1 MSDLS
6 GARILVTGGAG
17 FIGSHLVDALLDGG
31 AEAVAVVDTFFLGR
45 EENLALA
52 RARHGDALTVYRE
65 DAGDLG
71 AMTAICRAER
81 PDVAFNLATKALLYS
96 FFNPVGA
103 FQVNVSIAA
112 ALAELMRTGAL
123 PKLVHLSTSEVYGTA
138 RQITMDE
145 DHPLRAETSYAAGK
159 AAADLLLM
167 SYVNMYDL
175 DVVTVRPFNNYGP
188 RQNDGTFA
196 AIVPLTIKRLLE
208 GTAPVIEGD
217 GLQTRDFIY
226 VQDTVAAILA
236 LATSADAPG
245 RTLNIGSGRGDRDP
259 RGRRDDLRDRGLHRR
274 DRSRARARRR
284 RAPPPRRR
292 RAGRGAARAGLP
304 ARRCAMA
311 SSRRT
316 TGIVLPSPPERMGPC
331 PSQSC

>member
-31 AEAVAVVDTFFLGR
+31 AAAVAVVDTFFLGR
-45 EENLALA
+45 EENLATA

-71 AMTAICRAER
+71 AMSAICRAER

-112 ALAELMRTGAL
+112 ALAELMRSGAL

-138 RQITMDE
+138 QQVTMGE
-145 DHPLRAETSYAAGK
+145 DHPLLAETSYAAGK

-188 RQNDGTFA
+188 RQNDGAFA

-208 GTAPVIEGD
+208 GAPPVIEGD

-226 VQDTVAAILA
+226 VQDTVAAIIA
-236 LATSADAPG
+236 LATSDAAAG
-245 RTLNIGSGRGDRDP
+245 RTLNVGSGREVAICEVVETICEIADYAGDVFYAPARVADV
-259 RGRRDDLRDRGLHRR
+259 RRHRADVSAVEALLGPVARTELRDGLQRTFSWHTGAL
-274 DRSRARARRR
+274 RA
-284 RAPPPRRR
+284 
-292 RAGRGAARAGLP
+292 AG
-304 ARRCAMA
+304 
-311 SSRRT
+311 
-316 TGIVLPSPPERMGPC
+316 
-331 PSQSC
+331 

>member
-31 AEAVAVVDTFFLGR
+31 AESVAVVDTFFLGR
-45 EENLALA
+45 EENLAIA

-71 AMTAICRAER
+71 AMTAVCRAER

-112 ALAELMRTGAL
+112 ALAELMRQRAL
-123 PKLVHLSTSEVYGTA
+123 PKLVHVSTSEVYGTA

-159 AAADLLLM
+159 AAADLLLA
-167 SYVNMYDL
+167 SYVNMYEL

-196 AIVPLTIKRLLE
+196 AIVPLTIRRLLD
-208 GTAPVIEGD
+208 GDPPVIEGD

-226 VQDTVAAILA
+226 VEDSVAAILA
-236 LATSADAPG
+236 LATSAAAGG
-245 RTLNIGSGRGDRDP
+245 RTLNVASGREVAIREVVELLCEIAGYSGEIVHAPARVADV
-259 RGRRDDLRDRGLHRR
+259 RRHRADVTQVEELLGPVSPTVLRDGLERTYAWH
-274 DRSRARARRR
+274 
-284 RAPPPRRR
+284 
-292 RAGRGAARAGLP
+292 AAAVG
-304 ARRCAMA
+304 
-311 SSRRT
+311 S
-316 TGIVLPSPPERMGPC
+316 
-331 PSQSC
+331 

>member
-1 MSDLS
+1 VSELS
-6 GARILVTGGAG
+6 GARVLVTGGAG

-31 AEAVAVVDTFFLGR
+31 AESVAVVDTFFLGR
-45 EENLALA
+45 EENLDMA
-52 RARHGDALTVYRE
+52 RRRHGDALTVYRE

-71 AMTAICRAER
+71 AMAAICRAER

-112 ALAELMRTGAL
+112 ALAELMRQGAL

-138 RQITMDE
+138 RQITMGE
-145 DHPLRAETSYAAGK
+145 DHPLLAETSYAAGK

-175 DVVTVRPFNNYGP
+175 DLVIVRPFNNYGP
-188 RQNDGTFA
+188 RQNDGAFA
-196 AIVPLTIKRLLE
+196 AIVPLTIRRLLE
-208 GTAPVIEGD
+208 GEPPVIEGD

-236 LATSADAPG
+236 LATSPAVAG
-245 RTLNIGSGRGDRDP
+245 RTLNVGSGREVAIREVVEVLCQIAGYSGEIVHAPARVADV
-259 RGRRDDLRDRGLHRR
+259 RRHRADVTRVEDLLGPVAPTTLRDGLE
-274 DRSRARARRR
+274 RAYAWH
-284 RAPPPRRR
+284 
-292 RAGRGAARAGLP
+292 AAAVG
-304 ARRCAMA
+304 
-311 SSRRT
+311 S
-316 TGIVLPSPPERMGPC
+316 
-331 PSQSC
+331 

>member
-31 AEAVAVVDTFFLGR
+31 AESVAVVDTFFLGR
-45 EENLALA
+45 EENLAAA
-52 RARHGDALTVYRE
+52 RERHGDALTVYRE

-81 PDVAFNLATKALLYS
+81 PDVAYNLATKALLYS

-112 ALAELMRTGAL
+112 ALAELLRTGAL

-138 RQITMDE
+138 QQITMGE
-145 DHPLRAETSYAAGK
+145 DHPLLAETSYAAGK

-167 SYVNMYDL
+167 SYVNMYGL

-188 RQNDGTFA
+188 RQNDGAFA

-208 GTAPVIEGD
+208 GAPPVVEGD

-226 VQDTVAAILA
+226 VDDTVAAILA
-236 LATSADAPG
+236 LATLDAAGG
-245 RTLNIGSGRGDRDP
+245 RTLNVGSGREVAI
-259 RGRRDDLRDRGLHRR
+259 HEVVE
-274 DRSRARARRR
+274 AICEI
-284 RAPPPRRR
+284 
-292 RAGRGAARAGLP
+292 AGYSGEIFYAP
-304 ARRCAMA
+304 ARVADV
-311 SSRRT
+311 RRHRADVT
-316 TGIVLPSPPERMGPC
+316 AVEALLGPVARTPLREGLERTYSWHAAAVG
-331 PSQSC
+331 S

>member
-1 MSDLS
+1 MSELS

-17 FIGSHLVDALLDGG
+17 FIGSHLVDALLAAG

-45 EENLALA
+45 EENLDDA
-52 RARHGDALTVYRE
+52 RSRHGDALTVYRE

-71 AMTAICRAER
+71 AMTAVCRAER

-112 ALAELMRTGAL
+112 ALAELMRQRAL

-138 RQITMDE
+138 QQITMGE
-145 DHPLRAETSYAAGK
+145 DHPLLAETSYAAGK

-167 SYVNMYDL
+167 SYVNMYGL

-188 RQNDGTFA
+188 RQNDGAFA
-196 AIVPLTIKRLLE
+196 AIVPLTMKRLLE
-208 GTAPVIEGD
+208 GSPPVVEGD

-226 VQDTVAAILA
+226 VQDTVAAIIA
-236 LATSADAPG
+236 LATIDAASG
-245 RTLNIGSGRGDRDP
+245 QTLNVGSGREVAIKDVVETICDISGYT
-259 RGRRDDLRDRGLHRR
+259 GNIEH
-274 DRSRARARRR
+274 A
-284 RAPPPRRR
+284 
-292 RAGRGAARAGLP
+292 P
-304 ARRCAMA
+304 ARIADV
-311 SSRRT
+311 RRHRADVT
-316 TGIVLPSPPERMGPC
+316 RAEELIGAVAPTQLREGLERTYSWHAAAVG
-331 PSQSC
+331 S

>member
-6 GARILVTGGAG
+6 GARVLVTGGAG
-17 FIGSHLVDALLDGG
+17 FIGSHLVDALLDAG

-45 EENLALA
+45 EENLTAA
-52 RARHGDALTVYRE
+52 RARHGDALTIYRE

-103 FQVNVSIAA
+103 FQVNVSIAS
-112 ALAELMRTGAL
+112 ALAELLRTGAL

-138 RQITMDE
+138 QQITMGE
-145 DHPLRAETSYAAGK
+145 DHPLLAETSYAAGK

-196 AIVPLTIKRLLE
+196 AIVPLTIRRLLE
-208 GTAPVIEGD
+208 GAPPVIEGD

-226 VQDTVAAILA
+226 VDDTIAAILA
-236 LATSADAPG
+236 LATNAAAAG
-245 RTLNIGSGRGDRDP
+245 RTLNVGSGREVAIGEVVGVICEIADY
-259 RGRRDDLRDRGLHRR
+259 
-274 DRSRARARRR
+274 
-284 RAPPPRRR
+284 
-292 RAGRGAARAGLP
+292 AGEIVHAP
-304 ARRCAMA
+304 ARVADV
-311 SSRRT
+311 RRHRADVT
-316 TGIVLPSPPERMGPC
+316 QVQALLGPVARTPLREGLERTY
-331 PSQSC
+331 SWHAAAVS